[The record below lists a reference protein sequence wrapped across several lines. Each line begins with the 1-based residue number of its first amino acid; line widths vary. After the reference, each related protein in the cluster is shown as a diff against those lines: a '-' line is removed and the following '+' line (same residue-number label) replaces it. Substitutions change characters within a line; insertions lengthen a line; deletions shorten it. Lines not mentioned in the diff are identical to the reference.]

1 MVTCLTIKKHKTELS
16 DFYTPQELALRL
28 NVSIKFVQTQ
38 TQARRIP
45 GQVKVG
51 RLWRYNR
58 AEVEKAILKGGQFLR
73 PRQRQESR

>member
-1 MVTCLTIKKHKTELS
+1 MEINEYFTGE
-16 DFYTPQELALRL
+16 ELAKIL
-28 NVSIKFVQTQ
+28 NVSIKFIQKQ

-58 AEVEKAILKGGQFLR
+58 AEIEKAMLRGGQFLR
-73 PRQRQESR
+73 NGKKNF

>member
-1 MVTCLTIKKHKTELS
+1 MKDCDREY
-16 DFYTPQELALRL
+16 FTPHELAAKL
-28 NVSIKFVQTQ
+28 NVSVKFVQTQ